1 MPKIHIVLDSSAD
14 MPKWLAE
21 ERNIHV
27 EPLRVL
33 LGDKEGLDGVD
44 ITPDDIYE
52 YYAQT
57 KKTPK
62 TAAIEPERF
71 ERLFRKLTEGGD
83 EVIYIAISSTLS
95 ACYNNARLA
104 AQDIPGV
111 YVIDSLNLCS
121 GASLLALYADDLM
134 KEGLSAQEIVEKVEK
149 RKSAAKLSLI
159 VDNMVFLQK
168 GGRCSS
174 VTAFIASVLK
184 IKPTIIL
191 HEDGKLSVGKK
202 YIGSSA
208 KALLKYT
215 EEILKNADT
224 FDKKYFFLTHT
235 SVKRELLD
243 EIRAMIEAA
252 CPGINIIENIPNATI
267 TSHTGQGG
275 IGLIYINDGGITE

>member
-1 MPKIHIVLDSSAD
+1 MPKIHIMLDSSAD
-14 MPKWLAE
+14 LPKDIQD
-21 ERNIHV
+21 ERQIHV

-44 ITPDDIYE
+44 VTPEDIYA

-71 ERLFRKLTEGGD
+71 ERVFKSLTENGD

-104 AQDIPGV
+104 AQDVPGV
-111 YVIDSLNLCS
+111 YIVDSLNLCS
-121 GASLLALYADDLM
+121 GASLLALYADDLA
-134 KEGLSAQEIVEKVEK
+134 KQGLGAKEIVEKVEK
-149 RKSAAKLSLI
+149 RKSAVRLSLI

-174 VTAFIASVLK
+174 VTALIASVLK

-191 HEDGKLSVGKK
+191 NSEGKLSVGKK
-202 YIGSSA
+202 FIGSSA
-208 KALLKYT
+208 KALTKYAADV
-215 EEILKNADT
+215 LKNADNV
-224 FDKKYFFLTHT
+224 DKKYFFLTHT
-235 SVKRELLD
+235 SVKREILD
-243 EIRAMIEAA
+243 EVRKLIEET
-252 CPGINIIENIPNATI
+252 CPGVNIIENIPNATI
-267 TSHTGQGG
+267 TSHSGKGG